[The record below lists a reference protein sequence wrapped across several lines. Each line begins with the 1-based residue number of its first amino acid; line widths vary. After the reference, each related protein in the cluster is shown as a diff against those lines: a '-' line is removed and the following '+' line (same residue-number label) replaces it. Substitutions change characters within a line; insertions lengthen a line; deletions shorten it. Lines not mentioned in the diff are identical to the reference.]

1 MNFYVNF
8 RSAFKAINNN
18 RKRSILTM
26 IGIIIGVSAVIA
38 ILAIGRS
45 YERQTIES
53 LTKSDNGK
61 IQAQI
66 LFNPNDDSFYETNRP
81 AFQSSDIELVR
92 QVSGV
97 ESAEFEKQESNS
109 ISFSAL
115 VQNKNQSIEAKLV
128 QQTKSDILVGR
139 NLSKADNLN
148 RSRVAIINE
157 EFAKDLYG
165 TPENALNRGVLIS
178 GQNYAIVGVYGGTE
192 MSDEEAQ
199 MASMFG
205 EMSSYQ
211 VQIPKKAYEYY
222 LIKGDDASYSILV
235 TMKKGTR
242 PDEVTNKILDKLK
255 KSGSMRQ
262 QGSYRS
268 FDTAIL
274 SKGIGKVL
282 STITYFI
289 TAVAGISLFI
299 AGVGVMNM
307 MYISV
312 SERTK
317 EIGIRRALGAT
328 QRSIMIQF
336 LIEGVLLT
344 FTGGVIGYFI
354 GMILAYGIGSLMK
367 IHVTVDLFTIVV
379 AVGVSTLIGLIFS
392 VMPAREAAKKDLI
405 DILR

>member
-18 RKRSILTM
+18 RKPSILTM

-81 AFQSSDIELVR
+81 AFQSSDLELVR

-148 RSRVAIINE
+148 RSRVAVVNE
-157 EFAKDLYG
+157 DLAKDLYG

-178 GQNYAIVGVYGGTE
+178 GQNYAIVGVYSGTE

-242 PDEVTNKILDKLK
+242 PDEVTNKVLDKLK

>member
-81 AFQSSDIELVR
+81 AFQSSDLELVR
-92 QVSGV
+92 QVSRV

-242 PDEVTNKILDKLK
+242 PDEVTNKVLDKLK

>member
-1 MNFYVNF
+1 
-8 RSAFKAINNN
+8 
-18 RKRSILTM
+18 
-26 IGIIIGVSAVIA
+26 
-38 ILAIGRS
+38 
-45 YERQTIES
+45 
-53 LTKSDNGK
+53 
-61 IQAQI
+61 
-66 LFNPNDDSFYETNRP
+66 
-81 AFQSSDIELVR
+81 
-92 QVSGV
+92 
-97 ESAEFEKQESNS
+97 
-109 ISFSAL
+109 
-115 VQNKNQSIEAKLV
+115 
-128 QQTKSDILVGR
+128 
-139 NLSKADNLN
+139 
-148 RSRVAIINE
+148 
-157 EFAKDLYG
+157 
-165 TPENALNRGVLIS
+165 
-178 GQNYAIVGVYGGTE
+178 
-192 MSDEEAQ
+192 
-199 MASMFG
+199 
-205 EMSSYQ
+205 
-211 VQIPKKAYEYY
+211 
-222 LIKGDDASYSILV
+222 
-235 TMKKGTR
+235 MKKGTR
-242 PDEVTNKILDKLK
+242 PDEVTNKVLDKLK

>member
-81 AFQSSDIELVR
+81 AFQSSDLELVR

-148 RSRVAIINE
+148 RSRVAVVNE
-157 EFAKDLYG
+157 DLAKDLYG

-242 PDEVTNKILDKLK
+242 PDELTNKVLDKLK

>member
-81 AFQSSDIELVR
+81 AFQSSDLELVR

-128 QQTKSDILVGR
+128 KQTKSDILVGR

-178 GQNYAIVGVYGGTE
+178 GQNYAIVGVYSGTE

-242 PDEVTNKILDKLK
+242 PDEVTNKVLDKLK

-354 GMILAYGIGSLMK
+354 GMILAYSIGSLMK

>member
-81 AFQSSDIELVR
+81 AFQSSDLELVR

-128 QQTKSDILVGR
+128 KQTKSDILVGR

-178 GQNYAIVGVYGGTE
+178 GQNYAIVGVYSGTE

-242 PDEVTNKILDKLK
+242 PDEVTNKVLDKLK

>member
-81 AFQSSDIELVR
+81 AFQSSDLELVR

-97 ESAEFEKQESNS
+97 ESAEFEKQETNS
-109 ISFSAL
+109 TSFSAL
-115 VQNKNQSIEAKLV
+115 IKNKNQSIEAKLV
-128 QQTKSDILVGR
+128 KQTNSELLAGR

-148 RSRVAIINE
+148 RSRVAVINE
-157 EFAKDLYG
+157 ELANDLYG

-178 GQNYAIVGVYGGTE
+178 GQNYAIVGVYSGTE

-222 LIKGDDASYSILV
+222 LIKSDEASYSIVV

-242 PDEVTNKILDKLK
+242 PDEVTNKVLDKLK

-262 QGSYRS
+262 QGTYRS

>member
-1 MNFYVNF
+1 
-8 RSAFKAINNN
+8 
-18 RKRSILTM
+18 M

-81 AFQSSDIELVR
+81 AFQSSDLELVR

-178 GQNYAIVGVYGGTE
+178 GQNYAIVGVYSGTE

-242 PDEVTNKILDKLK
+242 PDEVTNKVLDKLK

>member
-81 AFQSSDIELVR
+81 AFQSSDLELVR

-97 ESAEFEKQESNS
+97 ESAEFEKQETNS
-109 ISFSAL
+109 TSFSAL
-115 VQNKNQSIEAKLV
+115 IKNKNQSIEAKLV
-128 QQTKSDILVGR
+128 KQTNSDVLAGR

-148 RSRVAIINE
+148 RSRVAVVNE
-157 EFAKDLYG
+157 ELAKDLYG
-165 TPENALNRGVLIS
+165 TPENALNRGILIF
-178 GQNYAIVGVYGGTE
+178 GQNYAIVGVYTGME

-222 LIKGDDASYSILV
+222 LIKGDDASYSIVV

-242 PDEVTNKILDKLK
+242 PDEVTNKVLDKLK

-354 GMILAYGIGSLMK
+354 GMILAYSIGSLMK

>member
-81 AFQSSDIELVR
+81 AFQSSDLELVR

-97 ESAEFEKQESNS
+97 ESAEFEKQETNS
-109 ISFSAL
+109 TSFSAL
-115 VQNKNQSIEAKLV
+115 VKNKNQSIEAKLV
-128 QQTKSDILVGR
+128 KQTNSELLVGR

-148 RSRVAIINE
+148 RSRVAVINE
-157 EFAKDLYG
+157 ELANDLYG

-178 GQNYAIVGVYGGTE
+178 GQNYAIVGVYSGTE

-222 LIKGDDASYSILV
+222 LIKSDEASYSIVV

-242 PDEVTNKILDKLK
+242 PDEVTNKVLDKLK

-262 QGSYRS
+262 QGTYRS

>member
-61 IQAQI
+61 VQAQI

-81 AFQSSDIELVR
+81 AFQSSDLELVR

-109 ISFSAL
+109 ISFSTL
-115 VQNKNQSIEAKLV
+115 IKNKNQSIEAKLV
-128 QQTKSDILVGR
+128 KQTNSDLLVGS

-165 TPENALNRGVLIS
+165 TPENALNRGILIS
-178 GQNYAIVGVYGGTE
+178 GQNYAIVGVYRGME
-192 MSDEEAQ
+192 MTDEQAQ

-205 EMSSYQ
+205 DMSSYQ

-242 PDEVTNKILDKLK
+242 PDEVTNKVLDKLK

-367 IHVTVDLFTIVV
+367 IHVSVDLFTIVV

>member
-81 AFQSSDIELVR
+81 AFQSSDLELVR

-242 PDEVTNKILDKLK
+242 PDEVTNKVLDKLK

-354 GMILAYGIGSLMK
+354 GMILAYSIGSLMK

>member
-66 LFNPNDDSFYETNRP
+66 LFNPNDNSFYETNRP
-81 AFQSSDIELVR
+81 AFQNSDLELVR
-92 QVSGV
+92 HISGV
-97 ESAEFEKQESNS
+97 ESAEFEKQEPNS

-115 VQNKNQSIEAKLV
+115 VKNKNQSVEAKLV
-128 QQTKSDILVGR
+128 KQTSSELLVGR
-139 NLSKADNLN
+139 NLSKVDNLN
-148 RSRVAIINE
+148 RTRVAVINE
-157 EFAKDLYG
+157 ELAKDLYG
-165 TPENALNRGVLIS
+165 SPENALNRGILIS
-178 GQNYAIVGVYGGTE
+178 GQNYAIVGVYRGME
-192 MSDEEAQ
+192 MSEGQAQ
-199 MASMFG
+199 IASMFG
-205 EMSSYQ
+205 DMSSYQ
-211 VQIPKKAYEYY
+211 AQIPKKAYEYY
-222 LIKGDDASYSILV
+222 LIKGDEASYSIVV

-242 PDEVTNKILDKLK
+242 PDEVTNKVLDKLK

>member
-66 LFNPNDDSFYETNRP
+66 LFNPNDNSFYETNRP
-81 AFQSSDIELVR
+81 AFQNSDLELVR
-92 QVSGV
+92 RISGV

-115 VQNKNQSIEAKLV
+115 VKNKNQSIEAKLV
-128 QQTKSDILVGR
+128 KQTNSELLVGR
-139 NLSKADNLN
+139 NLSKVDNLN
-148 RSRVAIINE
+148 RTRVAVINE
-157 EFAKDLYG
+157 ELAKDLYG
-165 TPENALNRGVLIS
+165 TSENALNRGILIS
-178 GQNYAIVGVYGGTE
+178 GQNYAIVGVYRGME
-192 MSDEEAQ
+192 MSEEQAQ
-199 MASMFG
+199 IASMFG

-211 VQIPKKAYEYY
+211 VQIPKKSYEYY
-222 LIKGDDASYSILV
+222 LIKGDEASYSIVV

-242 PDEVTNKILDKLK
+242 PDEVTNKVLDKLK

>member
-66 LFNPNDDSFYETNRP
+66 LFNPNDNSFYETNRP
-81 AFQSSDIELVR
+81 AFQNSDLELVR
-92 QVSGV
+92 RISGV

-115 VQNKNQSIEAKLV
+115 VKNKNQSVEAKLV
-128 QQTKSDILVGR
+128 KQTNSELLVGR
-139 NLSKADNLN
+139 NLSKVDNLN
-148 RSRVAIINE
+148 RTRVAVINE
-157 EFAKDLYG
+157 ELAKDLYG
-165 TPENALNRGVLIS
+165 TSENALNRGILIS
-178 GQNYAIVGVYGGTE
+178 GQNYAIVGVYRGME
-192 MSDEEAQ
+192 MSEEQAQ
-199 MASMFG
+199 IASMFG

-211 VQIPKKAYEYY
+211 AQIPKKAYDYY
-222 LIKGDDASYSILV
+222 LIKSDEASYSIVV

-242 PDEVTNKILDKLK
+242 PDEVTNKVLDKLK

-262 QGSYRS
+262 QGTYRS

>member
-38 ILAIGRS
+38 ILAVGRS

-66 LFNPNDDSFYETNRP
+66 LFNPNDNSFYETNRP
-81 AFQSSDIELVR
+81 AFQSSDLELVR

-148 RSRVAIINE
+148 RSRVAVVNE
-157 EFAKDLYG
+157 DLAKDLYG

-178 GQNYAIVGVYGGTE
+178 GQNYAIVGVYSGTE

-367 IHVTVDLFTIVV
+367 IHVTIDLFTIVV

>member
-128 QQTKSDILVGR
+128 KQTKSDILVGR

-178 GQNYAIVGVYGGTE
+178 GQNYAIVGVYSGTE

-222 LIKGDDASYSILV
+222 LIKGDDASYSIVV

-242 PDEVTNKILDKLK
+242 PDEVTNKVLDKLK

>member
-81 AFQSSDIELVR
+81 AFQSSDLKLVR

-148 RSRVAIINE
+148 RSRVAVVNE
-157 EFAKDLYG
+157 DLAKDLYG

-178 GQNYAIVGVYGGTE
+178 GQNYAIVGVYSGTE

-242 PDEVTNKILDKLK
+242 PDEVTNKVLDKLK

>member
-66 LFNPNDDSFYETNRP
+66 LFNPNDASFYETNRP
-81 AFQSSDIELVR
+81 AFQSSDLELVR

-242 PDEVTNKILDKLK
+242 PDEVTNKVLDKLK